1 MRIFRDIS
9 VSTVLVR
16 QPGRILMY
24 FIYTVVLCAVLPVR
38 RIACSHKKYTL
49 LGAPMTS

>member
-24 FIYTVVLCAVLPVR
+24 FIYTVVLCAVLP
-38 RIACSHKKYTL
+38 CSHKKYTL